1 MSLGRYLFVEYPTP
15 LTIRHEYGH
24 FKQSM
29 MLGPLYL
36 VLVGLWSIIRA
47 GLNLYRNGQYYNGY
61 PENWADKLGGVFIN
75 EQGRRDAVL

>member
-1 MSLGRYLFVEYPTP
+1 
-15 LTIRHEYGH
+15 
-24 FKQSM
+24 M